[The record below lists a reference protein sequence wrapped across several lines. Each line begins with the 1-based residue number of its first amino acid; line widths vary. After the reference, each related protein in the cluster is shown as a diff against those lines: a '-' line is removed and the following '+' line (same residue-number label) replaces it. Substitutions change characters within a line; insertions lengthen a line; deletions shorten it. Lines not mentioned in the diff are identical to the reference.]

1 MKRSGSGT
9 SRVGDGD
16 NRRDRAAMSR
26 SPSRLERGYYGRGGC
41 GDPPLR
47 PRHSVRGVP
56 RHGGSLP
63 RHRHRIRWRCPKR
76 SSSSCPAH
84 GSALRAARG
93 QALEPGIHAFNA
105 GRFCVP
111 ARETIET
118 FPPLPRMVAGSLR
131 LQPAE
136 TGDVERD
143 HGQARTPTR
152 ASSVAL
158 ESGRPDDNF
167 SRVGDAS

>member
-1 MKRSGSGT
+1 
-9 SRVGDGD
+9 
-16 NRRDRAAMSR
+16 MSR

-41 GDPPLR
+41 GDLCCGVGIPCAAFPATAALFSATDTGSGGAALAALLR
-47 PRHSVRGVP
+47 HARPT
-56 RHGGSLP
+56 
-63 RHRHRIRWRCPKR
+63 
-76 SSSSCPAH
+76 SSC
-84 GSALRAARG
+84 
-93 QALEPGIHAFNA
+93 
-105 GRFCVP
+105 